1 MKWLIALRQRAR
13 LLKAETLAL
22 ALAASDPRTPWIVK
36 LLVFAAVAYALS
48 PIDLIPDFIPVLG
61 LLDDL
66 VILPLLISLAIRLTP
81 PAVLADARARAQR
94 TVARGK
100 KWGLIAAAIFIVVWA
115 LILGLAV
122 SWLVRAFP
130 SAA

>member
-66 VILPLLISLAIRLTP
+66 VILPLLIGLAIRLTP

>member
-66 VILPLLISLAIRLTP
+66 VILPLLIGLAIRLTP
-81 PAVLADARARAQR
+81 PAVLTDARARAQR